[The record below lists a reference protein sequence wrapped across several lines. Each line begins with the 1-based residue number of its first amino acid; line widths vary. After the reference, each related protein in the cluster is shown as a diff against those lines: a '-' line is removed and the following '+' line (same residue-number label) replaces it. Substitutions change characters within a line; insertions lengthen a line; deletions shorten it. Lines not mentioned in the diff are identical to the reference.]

1 MSQPCPSALDKFI
14 QQVAQ
19 AKDAL
24 DVALQ
29 EARLVQQQPDLPT
42 IAALEQTLSDQIDGY
57 GRFANF
63 HIALSFDELR
73 DELDG

>member
-24 DVALQ
+24 EVALQ

-42 IAALEQTLSDQIDGY
+42 IAALEQTLTDQIDGY

-63 HIALSFDELR
+63 HIRLSFDELR

>member
-1 MSQPCPSALDKFI
+1 MSQPYPSALTKFI
-14 QQVAQ
+14 QQVEQ

-24 DVALQ
+24 EVALQ
-29 EARLVQQQPDLPT
+29 EARLVQHQPDLPT
-42 IAALEQTLSDQIDGY
+42 IAALEQTLADQIDGY